1 VRFPHRPSRS
11 DPYTTRTVEPWG
23 VVTDRG
29 RWYLVGHD
37 RDRDATR
44 TFRLSRIGAEV
55 TPIGPPGA
63 VKRPDGINLREIVDR
78 AVGEWPNTGQARV
91 WIADG
96 RATALRRR
104 GTVVGPCTLG
114 GRAGVQITVDIGM
127 LDRLAREI
135 AGYGPDAVAR
145 EPQSLRDDVLA
156 RLRAQA
162 GRTDEVTA

>member
-1 VRFPHRPSRS
+1 
-11 DPYTTRTVEPWG
+11 

-55 TPIGPPGA
+55 TPTGPPGA

-78 AVGEWPNTGQARV
+78 AVGEWPNTGQALV
-91 WIADG
+91 WVADG

-104 GTVVGPCTLG
+104 AGVVGPRTLG
-114 GRAGVQITVDIGM
+114 GRAGEEIAIDIGM
-127 LDRLAREI
+127 PDRLAREI
-135 AGYGPDAVAR
+135 AGYGADAVAL
-145 EPQSLRDDVLA
+145 EPLSLRDDVLA

-162 GRTDEVTA
+162 GQTDEVTA